1 MKVIGNN
8 DDDDSE
14 GVGKYLKSLKNIFLR
29 F

>member
-14 GVGKYLKSLKNIFLR
+14 GVGKNLKSLKNIFLR